1 MKKLPKLRLGFAGQL
16 CIFGLLCMGFFTTGI
31 YLGLRSSAGYTP
43 DPPASIEPDSG
54 ENVTLQDL
62 GTAADPETLPNEEA
76 VFEYEEPVFTPLY
89 DPGKMIWPITGKIV
103 RNPGWYYNEE
113 LAEWRYFPGLN
124 ITSEPGMAV
133 RAVLDGNVAGVQ
145 WDPVFGDLIVLE
157 HGDFC
162 RPNTV
167 ILTAKLNREPRLDK
181 VMKLGLQ
188 QGGSF
193 TFKLLSQEMQ
203 RIPLYILSNTIS
215 SNEISTLAYIFSVSC
230 RERGQIGE

>member
-43 DPPASIEPDSG
+43 DPPVSIEPDSG
-54 ENVTLQDL
+54 EIVSLQDL

-157 HGDFC
+157 HGDFLQTKYGYLDC
-162 RPNTV
+162 KIEPGTQVRQGDE
-167 ILTAKLNREPRLDK
+167 IGLTAGRQLHFQVIESGNATD
-181 VMKLGLQ
+181 
-188 QGGSF
+188 
-193 TFKLLSQEMQ
+193 
-203 RIPLYILSNTIS
+203 PLIYLK
-215 SNEISTLAYIFSVSC
+215 
-230 RERGQIGE
+230 